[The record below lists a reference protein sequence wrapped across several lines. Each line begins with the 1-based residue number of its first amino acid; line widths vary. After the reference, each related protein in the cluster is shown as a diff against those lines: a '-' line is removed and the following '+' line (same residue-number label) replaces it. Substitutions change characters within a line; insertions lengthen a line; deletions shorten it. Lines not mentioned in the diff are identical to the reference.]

1 MKESVKYQK
10 AFFYLGILSIVLA
23 FLGQVSYSL
32 RFYLKPS
39 DWVLVAIVLLL
50 LSLDAKSGSSFLGGK

>member
-1 MKESVKYQK
+1 MKESAKFQK
-10 AFFYLGILSIVLA
+10 VFFYLAILSIVLA

-39 DWVLVAIVLLL
+39 DWVLVAIVFLL
-50 LSLDAKSGSSFLGGK
+50 LSLDAKNGSSFLGGK